1 MTVSRSRKPSQSR
14 GGEIGPLRA
23 VLFRHVGGIA
33 DAVVLSKVWCVLVR
47 FARWLGF
54 SHLLYPID
62 GAHAHRAVQTRQGNK
77 ADSSVGTF
85 VHTIHQPRVAPSTR
99 APWPPRYERF
109 PPPRCLIWS
118 AWFARSYRWQGK
130 PHGNPTDHYSPVH
143 TISTL
148 PLGTAHSATT
158 RPMALPADVSA
169 CALDTRRRTTIL
181 LGRSLAAE
189 FPMSTRYL
197 CRDSRSG
204 SGTTSAPIP
213 NTHTARSD
221 AQKYHNPGARGLPPR
236 SIGGDELS
244 PRLRTCQAVC
254 GGE

>member
-1 MTVSRSRKPSQSR
+1 M
-14 GGEIGPLRA
+14 
-23 VLFRHVGGIA
+23 
-33 DAVVLSKVWCVLVR
+33 LVR

-130 PHGNPTDHYSPVH
+130 PLFSRPHHLDSSAWHCPTPQRRAQWPFLSFLQMSAPVRSMCDVAQRSFSGAAWQRNFPCQHGTFVG
-143 TISTL
+143 TVGVGVG
-148 PLGTAHSATT
+148 PL
-158 RPMALPADVSA
+158 
-169 CALDTRRRTTIL
+169 RRRYRIPTPPVLMHKSTTIPGHGVCRQ
-181 LGRSLAAE
+181 GRLVVSSCPLACGLARQCAAANKPSHWHSLDNAH
-189 FPMSTRYL
+189 PGSIPIQRY
-197 CRDSRSG
+197 R
-204 SGTTSAPIP
+204 
-213 NTHTARSD
+213 
-221 AQKYHNPGARGLPPR
+221 Y
-236 SIGGDELS
+236 
-244 PRLRTCQAVC
+244 
-254 GGE
+254 

>member
-14 GGEIGPLRA
+14 GGETGPLRA

-148 PLGTAHSATT
+148 PLGIAQLRNDAPNGPSCRCQRLCARYATSHND
-158 RPMALPADVSA
+158 P
-169 CALDTRRRTTIL
+169 
-181 LGRSLAAE
+181 
-189 FPMSTRYL
+189 
-197 CRDSRSG
+197 SRVQPG
-204 SGTTSAPIP
+204 SGISHV
-213 NTHTARSD
+213 NTVPLSGQSEWEWDHF
-221 AQKYHNPGARGLPPR
+221 GADTEYPHRPF
-236 SIGGDELS
+236 
-244 PRLRTCQAVC
+244 
-254 GGE
+254 